1 MENVSL
7 IDNLVSQIS
16 QNWGGGGGGEVLI
29 TFLAFFPFSGGL

>member
-16 QNWGGGGGGEVLI
+16 QNWGGGGEVLI

>member
-16 QNWGGGGGGEVLI
+16 QNWGGEVLI